1 MWEEVRAVYEER
13 RNQINNY
20 NYINRSLAEASV
32 WNHSLRVNERFNLL
46 FEGLKISFNWKII
59 LYAYITSV
67 SFSHSIVSTIA
78 F

>member
-1 MWEEVRAVYEER
+1 MWEEIRAVYEER
-13 RNQINNY
+13 RNQSLH
-20 NYINRSLAEASV
+20 YINRSLAEASV